1 MFNEFETCSIRQA
14 RDNISKMKIYETLKA
29 LTLGSGSPRRSEL
42 LGSVGLEFNITPA
55 TCDEPPAKRGQ
66 LPEDYAIEMA
76 MMKARNVANLC
87 PGTLVIG
94 ADTIVARDLDI
105 LGKPRNRKDAI
116 EMIKSLCGRSHK
128 VITGCALI
136 SDNGDEISY
145 AVTTDVEFIN
155 CDEFAIRAY
164 VATGEPD
171 DKAGAYAIQGQ
182 GAFLVKGIC
191 GSYTNVVGLPLA
203 RVMESLISL
212 KAISPIGTE

>member
-1 MFNEFETCSIRQA
+1 M
-14 RDNISKMKIYETLKA
+14 YETLKA
-29 LTLGSGSPRRSEL
+29 LTLGSGSPRRDEL
-42 LGSVGLEFNITPA
+42 LRSVGLKFEINPA
-55 TCDEPPAKRGQ
+55 TCEEPPAKRGQ
-66 LPEDYAIEMA
+66 LPEEYAIEMA
-76 MMKARNVANLC
+76 LMKARNVADLC

-94 ADTIVARDLDI
+94 ADTIIARDLDI
-105 LGKPRNRKDAI
+105 LGKPRDHDNAI
-116 EMIKSLCGRSHK
+116 EMIKNLCGRSHK

-136 SDNGDEISY
+136 SENGDEMSY

-155 CDEFAIRAY
+155 CDEAAIKAY

-203 RVMESLISL
+203 RIMESLISL
-212 KAISPIGTE
+212 KAVSPINSD

>member
-1 MFNEFETCSIRQA
+1 
-14 RDNISKMKIYETLKA
+14 MKIYETLSP
-29 LTLGSGSPRRSEL
+29 LTLGSGSPRRDEL
-42 LGSVGLEFNITPA
+42 LSSVGLKFKISPA
-55 TCDEPPAKRGQ
+55 TCEEPSAEPGQ

-76 MMKARNVANLC
+76 LMKARNVAKSC

-105 LGKPRNRKDAI
+105 LGKPRDRNNAV

-136 SDNGDEISY
+136 SKNGDEISY

-155 CDEFAIRAY
+155 CDIAAIRAY

-203 RVMESLISL
+203 RIMESLISL
-212 KAISPIGTE
+212 KAVCPISTE